1 MLNFLEDVCVIPMLA
16 AGTARPSP
24 GADQSD
30 SGGTTAEI
38 DPSNAKIIVHKH
50 SSDSVEFLAVP
61 ICAIVFTFAYLTVKA
76 IMAPFTQ
83 RARAARAMP
92 PGGGGLTQEEVAV
105 LQKLQRTLV
114 QMESRVE
121 ALETIL
127 IEQAR
132 TEKNYG
138 SKL

>member
-1 MLNFLEDVCVIPMLA
+1 MLPFLADVRVFDTTFDWSA
-16 AGTARPSP
+16 P
-24 GADQSD
+24 GKAILDGAS
-30 SGGTTAEI
+30 SRSTVT
-38 DPSNAKIIVHKH
+38 VH
-50 SSDSVEFLAVP
+50 SSGVPFEVVP
-61 ICAIVFTFAYLTVKA
+61 ITAIVFTFIYLIIKA

-83 RARAARAMP
+83 RARYGRQV
-92 PGGGGLTQEEVAV
+92 PGGSGGGLTQEEVAV
-105 LQKLQRTLV
+105 LQKIQRTLS

-132 TEKNYG
+132 TEKKYG

>member
-1 MLNFLEDVCVIPMLA
+1 MPNFLDGVCVFNVLA
-16 AGTARPSP
+16 QAKP
-24 GADQSD
+24 GVQETPYTEEPDPTPKSKHHSD
-30 SGGTTAEI
+30 DG
-38 DPSNAKIIVHKH
+38 DN
-50 SSDSVEFLAVP
+50 DFLAVP
-61 ICAIVFTFAYLTVKA
+61 LAAIVFTFLYLIVKA
-76 IMAPFTQ
+76 IMAPFHNKNQ
-83 RARAARAMP
+83 IA
-92 PGGGGLTQEEVAV
+92 GQKNSGGGLTQEEVAV

-138 SKL
+138 PKL

>member
-1 MLNFLEDVCVIPMLA
+1 MSHFLKDVHVVQILGDA
-16 AGTARPSP
+16 SPSP
-24 GADQSD
+24 SKDQLETH
-30 SGGTTAEI
+30 GTVTQI
-38 DPSNAKIIVHKH
+38 DPSTGKITVHKH
-50 SSDSVEFLAVP
+50 SDGDAFLAVP
-61 ICAIVFTFAYLTVKA
+61 ICAIVFTFIYLIIKA

-83 RARAARAMP
+83 RAKDRRGMP
-92 PGGGGLTQEEVAV
+92 QGNGGGGLTQEEIAV
-105 LQKLQRTLV
+105 LQKLQRTLS

-127 IEQAR
+127 IEQTR

>member
-1 MLNFLEDVCVIPMLA
+1 MLHFLEGVRVIPILG
-16 AGTARPSP
+16 AGVSTPAK
-24 GADQSD
+24 DQSD
-30 SGGTTAEI
+30 SDGTTTEVDSA
-38 DPSNAKIIVHKH
+38 NGKIVVHKH
-50 SSDSVEFLAVP
+50 SSGGSEFLAVP
-61 ICAIVFTFAYLTVKA
+61 ICAIVFTFIYLIIKA

-83 RARAARAMP
+83 RARNAKQV
-92 PGGGGLTQEEVAV
+92 PGGSGGLTQEEVAV
-105 LQKLQRTLV
+105 LQKLQRTLS

-138 SKL
+138 PKL